1 MLICTLMGEI
11 CLVAVQQKINRYG
24 FLLLH
29 MIVFNKTR
37 REKGVQDVY
46 WKMTPLRQINKI
58 INNVNIKAMRP
69 TYSLVRQYL
78 EMLRYV
84 FVA

>member
-37 REKGVQDVY
+37 EKGVQDVY
-46 WKMTPLRQINKI
+46 
-58 INNVNIKAMRP
+58 
-69 TYSLVRQYL
+69 
-78 EMLRYV
+78 
-84 FVA
+84 

>member
-11 CLVAVQQKINRYG
+11 CLAAVQQKINGYG

-29 MIVFNKTR
+29 CIQQKNTLKGCSGSILKNDPFTTNKF
-37 REKGVQDVY
+37 Y
-46 WKMTPLRQINKI
+46 
-58 INNVNIKAMRP
+58 NVNIPATRP

-78 EMLRYV
+78 EMLIHV